1 MDPSSTDRSH
11 LTWRDLPATPPI
23 EQPARAAAF
32 GTEATQLVAPL
43 AAAPPTRARR
53 RTTLVALTVAG
64 AVLLVGAGFAAGAG
78 AGGRGSDASAG
89 PQGLFGGNGTPGAS
103 PNAGNPNGGSGG
115 PGASRATPAPGTA
128 EDGSVADAAEQLLP
142 SVVQIETSSGLGS
155 GFVADQD
162 GYILTASHVVGTQST
177 VTVRLKDGTT
187 VAGDVVAADSTIDTA
202 VVKVTGQDVPA
213 AALGS
218 SADLRVGETAI
229 AVGSP
234 FGFDQT
240 VTKGIISGLERTLDT
255 EVGQLTGLIQTD
267 APINTGNSGGPLAD
281 TDARV
286 IGINTAI
293 ASQTGGS
300 NGVGFAIPIDT
311 AKGLLQRVKDGSW
324 TAADNKPFDGGSLI
338 PGLGNIPGLGD
349 IPDLGELFGQGSP
362 LSPDDLFGPNG
373 LFGAPDQASPDG
385 TTPNGG
391 QGDETERLFRWFFN
405 NVMPELIPGSGSG
418 GN

>member
-1 MDPSSTDRSH
+1 MDSSSSDRRR

-23 EQPARAAAF
+23 EQRSPAAAP
-32 GTEATQLVAPL
+32 GPETTQLVAPL
-43 AAAPPTRARR
+43 AAARPTRARR
-53 RTTLVALTVAG
+53 RSVLAAGLVG
-64 AVLLVGAGFAAGAG
+64 AVLLVGAGFAAGSA
-78 AGGRGSDASAG
+78 AGGRGIDASAG
-89 PQGLFGGNGTPGAS
+89 PQGLFGGSGAPGAS
-103 PNAGNPNGGSGG
+103 PNAGAPSGGSAG
-115 PGASRATPAPGTA
+115 PGATRATPAPGTA
-128 EDGSVADAAEQLLP
+128 ENGSVADAADQLLP

-155 GFVADQD
+155 GFVADRD
-162 GYILTASHVVGTQST
+162 GYILTASHVVGTQTS

-202 VVKVTGQDVPA
+202 VVKVAGGDLPP

-218 SADLRVGETAI
+218 STDLRVGETAI

-240 VTKGIISGLERTLDT
+240 VTKGIISGLDRTLDT

-293 ASQTGGS
+293 ASQSGGS

-311 AKGLLQRVKDGSW
+311 AKALLQKVKDGSW
-324 TAADNKPFDGGSLI
+324 TAADNKPFAGGGLI
-338 PGLGNIPGLGD
+338 PGLGTIPGLGD
-349 IPDLGELFGQGSP
+349 IPDLGQLFGQGGP
-362 LSPDDLFGPNG
+362 LSPDGLFGPNG
-373 LFGAPDQASPDG
+373 LFGVPDQASPDG
-385 TTPNGG
+385 SRPNGG
-391 QGDETERLFRWFFN
+391 QGDETERLFRWLFN
-405 NVMPELIPGSGSG
+405 NILPELIPGSGSG
-418 GN
+418 GS

>member
-1 MDPSSTDRSH
+1 MDPSSTDRRH
-11 LTWRDLPATPPI
+11 RTWRDLPATPPI
-23 EQPARAAAF
+23 EQGAVAAAVPDEE
-32 GTEATQLVAPL
+32 TTRLAVPPATAPR
-43 AAAPPTRARR
+43 ARARR
-53 RTTLVALTVAG
+53 RTALAAGLVAG
-64 AVLLVGAGFAAGAG
+64 AVLLVGTGLAAGTVVGGLGGGAPAATTDPSG
-78 AGGRGSDASAG
+78 AGSAADDPATGSAQAPDV
-89 PQGLFGGNGTPGAS
+89 
-103 PNAGNPNGGSGG
+103 
-115 PGASRATPAPGTA
+115 PGTTGG
-128 EDGSVADAAEQLLP
+128 ESVADAAERLLP
-142 SVVQIETSSGLGS
+142 SVVQIETGSGLGS
-155 GFVADQD
+155 GFVADRD
-162 GYILTASHVVGTQST
+162 GYILTASHVVGGESS

-187 VAGDVVAADSTIDTA
+187 VTGDVVAADSTIDTA
-202 VVKVTGQDVPA
+202 VVKVAGRDLAA

-218 SADLRVGETAI
+218 SADVRVGETAI

-240 VTKGIISGLERTLDT
+240 VTKGIISGLDRTLDT

-281 TDARV
+281 ADARV

-311 AKGLLQRVKDGSW
+311 AKALLQKVKDGSW
-324 TAADNKPFDGGSLI
+324 TAADNRPFDGGSLI
-338 PGLGNIPGLGD
+338 PGLGNIPGLG
-349 IPDLGELFGQGSP
+349 ELFGQGGP

-385 TTPNGG
+385 STPNGG
-391 QGDETERLFRWFFN
+391 QGDETEQLFRWFFD